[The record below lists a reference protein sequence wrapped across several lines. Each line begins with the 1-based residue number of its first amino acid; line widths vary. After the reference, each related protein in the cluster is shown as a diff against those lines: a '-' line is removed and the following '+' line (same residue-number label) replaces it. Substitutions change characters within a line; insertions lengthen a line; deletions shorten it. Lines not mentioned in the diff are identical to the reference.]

1 MPFQKKK
8 RSFKWH
14 LEQKLTQS
22 AMWHKKQIRAFRK
35 KYNISEYKMM
45 WIVFT
50 KGFILGALLMQC
62 QKLITLE

>member
-1 MPFQKKK
+1 MAFRAEVNSVCYVAQ
-8 RSFKWH
+8 
-14 LEQKLTQS
+14 
-22 AMWHKKQIRAFRK
+22 KQIRAFRK

-45 WIVFT
+45 WIVLT